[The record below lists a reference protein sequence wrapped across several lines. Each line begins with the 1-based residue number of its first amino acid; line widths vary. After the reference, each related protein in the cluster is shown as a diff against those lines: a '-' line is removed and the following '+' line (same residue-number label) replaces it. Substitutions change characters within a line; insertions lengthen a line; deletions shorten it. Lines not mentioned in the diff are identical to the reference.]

1 MKKSLLK
8 LAALPLLAVAISPA
22 FAAQE
27 HDGMDHGK
35 MDHGAMEGHD
45 ASCGLPMGEGVVKAV
60 DVKGSKVNLTHKPIA
75 MLEWPEMTM
84 DFAVEK
90 PVDLSAFA
98 SGENV
103 HFLLKEGKKKDYL
116 IAAMCSLDVADGAHE
131 ACMAQM
137 HKVAMT
143 VAEDAGLT
151 CDMGEMDHDAH
162 GDKESTPS
170 IGSHE
175 GHH

>member
-22 FAAQE
+22 FAAQD
-27 HDGMDHGK
+27 HKDMDHGN
-35 MDHGAMEGHD
+35 MDHGAMSGHD
-45 ASCGLPMGEGVVKAV
+45 ASCGLPMGEGVVKTV

-75 MLEWPEMTM
+75 ALEWPEMTM

-98 SGENV
+98 PGENV

-143 VAEDAGLT
+143 IAEDARLT
-151 CDMGEMDHDAH
+151 CAMGEMDHDAR
-162 GDKESTPS
+162 GDKENASS
-170 IGSHE
+170 KENHDD
-175 GHH
+175 HH

>member
-8 LAALPLLAVAISPA
+8 LAALSFLAAAFAPA
-22 FAAQE
+22 FAAQ
-27 HDGMDHGK
+27 DHK
-35 MDHGAMEGHD
+35 DMDHGAMEGHD
-45 ASCGLPMGEGVVKAV
+45 ASCGLPMGEGVVNAV

-75 MLEWPEMTM
+75 AIEWPEMTM
-84 DFAVEK
+84 DFVVEK

-98 SGENV
+98 PGENV

-137 HKVAMT
+137 HKFAMA
-143 VAEDAGLT
+143 VAEEAGIS
-151 CDMGEMDHDAH
+151 CAMGEMDHDAH
-162 GDKESTPS
+162 GDKEGAPS
-170 IGSHE
+170 RESHE